1 MCREIRFDCK
11 TATIHANCAGRRSS
25 YETHEVPS
33 DALYN
38 DLSYKG
44 ATDCSENIA
53 SVALTMMM
61 NSLLAP
67 ATSPTLPFSKFSCVC
82 YFTVT
87 VV

>member
-11 TATIHANCAGRRSS
+11 TATIYANCAGRRSS

-53 SVALTMMM
+53 VCSSDHDDEQLACAGNEPNVA
-61 NSLLAP
+61 
-67 ATSPTLPFSKFSCVC
+67 F
-82 YFTVT
+82 
-87 VV
+87 